1 LDVSFWVLTAWK
13 HEAVKMMTIG
23 ENESD
28 PMILEDGGL
37 VVNGA
42 LVKMVTLQPG
52 WVRYFKTFCPLLPSS
67 YLKNWS
73 TPLISMTNYTE
84 MRPIFHN

>member
-1 LDVSFWVLTAWK
+1 
-13 HEAVKMMTIG
+13 MMTIG

-52 WVRYFKTFCPLLPSS
+52 
-67 YLKNWS
+67 
-73 TPLISMTNYTE
+73 
-84 MRPIFHN
+84 